1 MKKYNGEKL
10 IVSLTSFGERFKY
23 AVMAIKHFIDN
34 QTYKDFHLVLTVYK
48 EDLDKLT
55 DSIKDLVD
63 SNRIELLTA
72 EEDLGP
78 HLKYFYAMLKYRDL
92 PIVTIDDD
100 RVYSSNML
108 SKLVEKYQNSKI
120 RGVIS
125 NCAPVFSFKDGVIE
139 ERNKWC
145 VPWRRMLP
153 NCISYV
159 AMAEGFAGVL
169 YPPNAFENLID
180 EIPAIKKY
188 LYDDDIFLRALETKN
203 GLPVIQ
209 ADSIQDF
216 NVKSIDI
223 EEAQQ
228 FNLEKHNNAD
238 MGYRVSVT
246 RDLSDILLKGFYM

>member
-23 AVMAIKHFIDN
+23 AAMAIKHFMDN
-34 QTYKDFHLVLTVYK
+34 QSYKDFHLVLTVYK
-48 EDLDKLT
+48 VDLEQLSDGIKYLLSNDK
-55 DSIKDLVD
+55 
-63 SNRIELLTA
+63 IELIVGDENLC
-72 EEDLGP
+72 P
-78 HLKYFYAMLKYRDL
+78 HLKYFYAMLKYHDL

-108 SKLVEKYQNSKI
+108 AKLVEKYQNSKI

-125 NCAPVFSFKDGVIE
+125 NCAPVFSFKNGIIE
-139 ERNKWC
+139 DRNAWC
-145 VPWRRMLP
+145 VPWRRLLP
-153 NCISYV
+153 NCISYL

-180 EIPAIKKY
+180 EIPEIKKY

-203 GLPVIQ
+203 CLPVIQ
-209 ADSIQDF
+209 ANSMQDVD
-216 NVKSIDI
+216 VKSIDI

-238 MGYRVSVT
+238 MGYRKQVT
-246 RDLSDILLKGFYM
+246 RNLNDILLKGFYM